1 MGKKSTGRKRGM
13 QRGVGKHKI
22 RSKAIE
28 ARPGEDGF
36 LGIRRS
42 VYFAWGLKCFD
53 LLYRGTEFFQLAPF
67 RRTLSGEYVHLNSK
81 QKTRYYAALGIGFV
95 LMLQKL
101 WGTAELLLFEELK
114 IETFMC
120 ISLFLIYLV
129 AFMIGLGIWAR
140 PQETMDLLNSWSKIL
155 ACLEEIREGPLP
167 TPFDDMSTTL
177 KVIAVFLVTQG
188 IAFAAGLLSL
198 IMSHLP
204 ICFFPMA
211 EKYGLIPEGIL
222 PRFCWQL
229 VFFPLE
235 YFSYIPPMF
244 CAPFSGAIL
253 LTLMGVLKI
262 YLEEVR

>member
-1 MGKKSTGRKRGM
+1 MGKKSTGRKRGI

-22 RSKAIE
+22 QSTALN
-28 ARPGEDGF
+28 ARPGHDGF
-36 LGIRRS
+36 LGIGRS
-42 VYFAWGLKCFD
+42 VYFAVGHKCFD

-67 RRTLSGEYVHLNSK
+67 RRTLSGKYVPLNLK
-81 QKTRYYAALGIGFV
+81 QKFRYCAALGIGLA

-120 ISLFLIYLV
+120 ISLCLIYLV
-129 AFMIGLGIWAR
+129 AFMIGLGIWAQ
-140 PQETMDLLNSWSKIL
+140 PEETMDLLNSWPDIL
-155 ACLEEIREGPLP
+155 ACLEEIREGPSP

-177 KVIAVFLVTQG
+177 KVIAVFLVSQG

-198 IMSHLP
+198 IMSNLP

-211 EKYGLIPEGIL
+211 EKYGLISQGIM
-222 PRFCWQL
+222 PRFGWQL
-229 VFFPLE
+229 LFFPLE
-235 YFSYIPPMF
+235 YFSYVPPVF
-244 CAPFSGAIL
+244 IGPFSGGIL

>member
-1 MGKKSTGRKRGM
+1 MGKKSTGRKRGI

-22 RSKAIE
+22 QSKAVG

-36 LGIRRS
+36 LGIGRS
-42 VYFAWGLKCFD
+42 VYFALGLKCFE
-53 LLYRGTEFFQLAPF
+53 LLYRGTEFFHLVPF
-67 RRTLSGEYVHLNSK
+67 KRNANGEYVPLDLK
-81 QKTRYYAALGIGFV
+81 QKIWHYAALSLGSV
-95 LMLQKL
+95 LMLQKA
-101 WGTAELLLFEELK
+101 WGTVELLLFEELK
-114 IETFMC
+114 IQTFMC

-140 PQETMDLLNSWSKIL
+140 PQETMDLLNSWPKIL
-155 ACLEEIREGPLP
+155 ACLAEIREGPP
-167 TPFDDMSTTL
+167 PMPFDDMSSAL
-177 KVIAVFLVTQG
+177 KIMTVFLVTQG

-198 IMSHLP
+198 IMSNLP

-211 EKYGLIPEGIL
+211 EKYGLIPEDVM
-222 PRFCWQL
+222 PRFAWQL

-244 CAPFSGAIL
+244 IAPFSGGIL